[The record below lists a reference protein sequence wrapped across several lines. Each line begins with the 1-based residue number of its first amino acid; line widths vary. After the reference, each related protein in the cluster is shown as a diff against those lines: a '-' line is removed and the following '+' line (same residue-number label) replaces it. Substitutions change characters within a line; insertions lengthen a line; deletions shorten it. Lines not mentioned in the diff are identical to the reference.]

1 MEISN
6 KILEMLQS
14 LGIDSALIKLD
25 HPKDEK
31 FGDYTTN
38 VAMILAKKE
47 GKNPHEIAQDLK
59 NKIKADDLIE
69 KVEVVGGYLNFFIK
83 PEYLKKQAEKINFEI
98 EFQNSLSHHG
108 KNKTLVIDYS
118 APNIAKPFGIGH
130 LRSTNIG
137 QAIYN
142 IYKILG
148 WTCIGDNH
156 LGDWGTQF
164 GKLTCAILNPDWNDK
179 KPEDLSI
186 DDLEK
191 LYVRFHKESES
202 DPTLVDR
209 GREWFSKLE
218 NGDKQAREIWQ
229 KCIDISQREFDR
241 VYELLNVKI
250 DFAYGESFYEDKM
263 AMVLKVMDQKKILKK
278 SEGAMIVEFDNMPPA
293 IATKTNGA
301 TTYLTRDLA
310 TIKYRVDT
318 WNPDLIIYEVGSDQ
332 NLYFQQLFATAKMIG
347 YDVEMVHIGH
357 GLLRW
362 KDGKFST
369 RKGDTIHLSEVIETA
384 MEQAKKIAPNNTHE
398 EIETVAIGA
407 IKFNDLAQDPKK
419 DIIFEWDRVMSM
431 DGNSG
436 PYLQYTYARCQSVLN
451 KTEIKESPK
460 GTRFTAH
467 KDIANLPSNINVE
480 EMALLR
486 EFYKFEE
493 KIVEAAERY
502 NPAVVAEYLLGVA
515 RKYNE
520 FYAKH
525 RIIGEAE
532 ETWRIFLTKTTASTI
547 KTGLN
552 LLGIKTLEKM

>member
-1 MEISN
+1 M
-6 KILEMLQS
+6 
-14 LGIDSALIKLD
+14 
-25 HPKDEK
+25 
-31 FGDYTTN
+31 
-38 VAMILAKKE
+38 
-47 GKNPHEIAQDLK
+47 
-59 NKIKADDLIE
+59 
-69 KVEVVGGYLNFFIK
+69 
-83 PEYLKKQAEKINFEI
+83 
-98 EFQNSLSHHG
+98 
-108 KNKTLVIDYS
+108 
-118 APNIAKPFGIGH
+118 
-130 LRSTNIG
+130 
-137 QAIYN
+137 
-142 IYKILG
+142 
-148 WTCIGDNH
+148 
-156 LGDWGTQF
+156 
-164 GKLTCAILNPDWNDK
+164 DK
-179 KPEDLSI
+179 
-186 DDLEK
+186 
-191 LYVRFHKESES
+191 
-202 DPTLVDR
+202 

-218 NGDKQAREIWQ
+218 NGDKHAREIWQ

-263 AMVLKVMDQKKILKK
+263 AEVLMVMDQKKILKK

-347 YDVEMVHIGH
+347 YDVDMVHIGH

-419 DIIFEWDRVMSM
+419 DIVFDWDRVMSM

-436 PYLQYTYARCQSVLN
+436 PYLQYTYARCQSALN
-451 KTEIKESPK
+451 KSEIKEQ
-460 GTRFTAH
+460 
-467 KDIANLPSNINVE
+467 KDIESLPNAINDE

-502 NPAVVAEYLLGVA
+502 NPAVVAEYLLGIA

-525 RIIGEAE
+525 RIIGEPE

-547 KTGLN
+547 KTGLY